1 MPIRCHTVR
10 PRRWLILLVLLAAL
24 PLPSAAA
31 RPSQQMPDFSGCR
44 SVRGDD
50 WFVEEV
56 SFEPPSIAP
65 GVLVEPTPHG
75 ARLSN
80 TTDTPL
86 YLVETGAAS
95 ELSDYAPAAP
105 ISLTEP
111 LLVRLKVVS
120 GDVAGWGLDRDRGR
134 YVWRSFDPPER
145 SIFVD
150 LRDPRSWLP
159 GYRPIERYG
168 DDRPANVALPSST
181 YRMRVIYGSRRV
193 AIQVTVSARINPDYD
208 PNRERNGWEQC
219 SKGGPNFFALVALCI
234 GVPVGILL
242 ALSLYVVFR
251 IDRRY
256 G

>member
-1 MPIRCHTVR
+1 MLIRCLPVR
-10 PRRWLILLVLLAAL
+10 PRRWLILLALLAAL

-31 RPSQQMPDFSGCR
+31 RPNSQMPDFSGCR

-111 LLVRLKVVS
+111 LLVRLRVVS
-120 GDVAGWGLDRDRGR
+120 GGVAGWGLDRDLGR
-134 YVWRSFDPPER
+134 YVWRSFDPPEH
-145 SIFVD
+145 SIVVD

-168 DDRPANVALPSST
+168 DNRPANVALPSST
-181 YRMRVIYGSRRV
+181 YRMRVIYGNRRV
-193 AIQVTVSARINPDYD
+193 VIQVTVSARINPDYD
-208 PNRERNGWEQC
+208 PNRERNELERC
-219 SKGGPNFFALVALCI
+219 ANGGPNLIAVLMWCI
-234 GVPVGILL
+234 GVPLGILL
-242 ALSLYVVFR
+242 ALCLYVVFR
-251 IDRRY
+251 VDRRY